1 MQPTRRARLESVI
14 QQELSYVVPRDIK
27 DPRVPSVTFTAV
39 EVTPDAGMATVF
51 VTLLGGLRV
60 DLSASEDEREKEER
74 IYKKKMKECLEGLN
88 RAKGF
93 LRRHL
98 AGILSIRTI
107 PDLVFKEDKGL
118 ENASR
123 VYELLKQINPGDAA
137 AGATATGA
145 PALDPAALPATPEG
159 VAAKVT
165 AARTGAPSR
174 FDREKTKK
182 PAPRGGSKSRTSRDA
197 KPTKKKPSKATR

>member
-1 MQPTRRARLESVI
+1 MQPTRRARLQSVI
-14 QQELSYVVPRDIK
+14 QEELSYVVPRDIK

-60 DLSASEDEREKEER
+60 DPSVTEAEREKEEQ
-74 IYKKKMKECLEGLN
+74 IYKKRMKECLEGLN

-98 AGILSIRTI
+98 ASILSIRTI

-123 VYELLKQINPGDAA
+123 VYELLKQINPNDAS

-145 PALDPAALPATPEG
+145 PALDPGALPATVEG
-159 VAAKVT
+159 VAAKVS
-165 AARTGAPSR
+165 AARTEAPSR
-174 FDREKTKK
+174 FDRSKTKK
-182 PAPRGGSKSRTSRDA
+182 PAPRGGSKSRSSS
-197 KPTKKKPSKATR
+197 KKPGKSKR